1 MIKIPTNVL
10 AAVAKWASTD
20 ESRPHIC
27 MVLFTAGEY
36 VACDGH
42 RLVRMPLEYDGTPF
56 GVDRGHL
63 LAAVA
68 AQRSM
73 QDLVADEDG
82 EVEFADSNIEIK
94 LDGARV
100 VLAIADGVRMAV
112 PTRDASNYPPI
123 EQVMPKERPSTLP
136 DPYGFNPRYLGA
148 IHEIQAALTPNVGD
162 QGVKIAAWGGQLDAM
177 LFTGFGGVRFVIM
190 PVRT

>member
-42 RLVRMPLEYDGTPF
+42 RLVRVPLEYDGQPF

-68 AQRSM
+68 AQKSVYSDR
-73 QDLVADEDG
+73 
-82 EVEFADSNIEIK
+82 DSNIEIK

-100 VLAIADGVRMAV
+100 VLTIADGVCMAV
-112 PTRDASNYPPI
+112 PTRAASTYPPI
-123 EQVMPKERPSTLP
+123 EQVMPKGRPSTLP
-136 DPYGFNPRYLGA
+136 DPYGFNPEYLGA
-148 IHEIQAALTPNVGD
+148 IHEIQSAFDSDVSAR
-162 QGVKIAAWGGQLDAM
+162 GVKIAAWGGQLDAM